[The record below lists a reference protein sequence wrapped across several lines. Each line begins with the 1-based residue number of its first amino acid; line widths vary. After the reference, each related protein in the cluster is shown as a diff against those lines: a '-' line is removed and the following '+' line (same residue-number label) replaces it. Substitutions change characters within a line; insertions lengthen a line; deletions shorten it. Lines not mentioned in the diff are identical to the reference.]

1 MESSHQFTYPVITLK
16 PEDSI
21 YDSLLLMSQMQ
32 IRQIVISLNQVPIGI
47 VTDRNIV
54 KFLKNDKT
62 KRRLDTIPLS
72 EVKKKF
78 VIIFADRKDFFSRCS
93 IQMNLFGTS
102 SVIVVDDHRQLRGI
116 ITKSDIVKN
125 FSEIYR
131 GSGKVKDYMTNPV
144 VTCKK
149 EDKLEHALQLLDEYN
164 IGRLVIIDKDEKPV
178 GIITY
183 STILRKTNLFEPLGK
198 INMHVAVLLEDCILV
213 KDLMVE
219 DLFTVNAEDEIVKAA
234 EIIVKYD
241 ISGLPVIDESGKLS
255 GMISSSDIVRI
266 YEKEFNDKQ

>member
-21 YDSLLLMSQMQ
+21 YDSLLLMKKKQ
-32 IRQIVISLNQVPIGI
+32 IRQVVISLNQMPKGI
-47 VTDRNIV
+47 VTDRNIA
-54 KFLKNDKT
+54 KFLKNDIA
-62 KRRLDTIPLS
+62 KRSPDTIPLS
-72 EVKKKF
+72 EVEKKS
-78 VIIFADRKDFFSRCS
+78 VIIFADRKDFFPRCA
-93 IQMNLFGTS
+93 IQMNLFNTS

-125 FSEIYR
+125 FSKIYT
-131 GSGKVKDYMTNPV
+131 GSDKVKDYMTNPV

-149 EDKLEHALQLLDEYN
+149 DDKLEYALQLLDEHN
-164 IGRLVIIDKDEKPV
+164 IGRLVIIDKDEKSV

-183 STILRKTNLFEPLGK
+183 NTILRKTNLFEPLEK
-198 INMHVAVLLEDCILV
+198 TNMYVAVLLKDFILV

-219 DLFTVNAEDEIVKAA
+219 DLFTVNTEDEIVKAA
-234 EIIVKYD
+234 EIMVKHNL
-241 ISGLPVIDESGKLS
+241 SGLPVIDESGKLS
-255 GMISSSDIVRI
+255 GMISSSDIVQI